1 MSNPNDE
8 LSSKIFDAT
17 SQYLKV
23 KEKCVSVFNF
33 DLLKDVD
40 ANLALDELKNTKGFF
55 KKLKIKSKWTKV
67 LKNVILSE
75 HKLNKKNLIGYF
87 HDIAIYNPLQKFISL
102 QNEFMSKMIGKDYIE
117 QLENVS
123 TIRETYFN
131 TRRFLNNIK
140 KLADSK
146 DFMKVSTMF
155 LNFYATKNPSVKMM
169 YSLVWNKFG
178 AYKRLEETLCD
189 KCKIDYKNFLE
200 FSNDLEKYVDM
211 LKYVSNEEHFIE
223 LIDISQINRISSAL
237 EDLGLSDL
245 INAIVQ
251 EKIAYNHLKEIFDL
265 SCVNGYIKMYFK
277 DEEIN
282 FFNPATF
289 DAEVKKYKSLI
300 NDYNNLVIAC
310 VSAKLTKNLN
320 HSNINYA
327 NASPIGRLKKSISS
341 NGRGV
346 SIRETLLNYDDII
359 KKYFPCFLMSPLS
372 AAQYLAVDEN
382 GGRSVSKFDL
392 VIFDEASQIP
402 THEAVGPIARGKS
415 LIVAGDPEQMPP
427 SAYFSAGL
435 ELAEDE
441 VQFDDAISLLDECIA
456 IELPRIRLSYHYRSK
471 HESLI
476 SFSNQNFYNG
486 NLYTFPSPNTA
497 NSFVEYTYVDLKE
510 SKKDS
515 GITKEEISNICN
527 QFKSIYQ
534 NPKTKEKS
542 VGIIVFNMKQQ
553 EKVFDAITD
562 LLAKDK
568 DLNKVV
574 ENAVEKTREPW
585 FVKSLENV
593 QGDERDII
601 ILSVGFRKNSAG
613 RPVVVGPIARENGQ
627 RRLNV
632 AVSRSKEKMIVISTI
647 RYTDF
652 DEDGKI
658 KNKGQLLLKQF
669 LRFAEE
675 STFRASGGL
684 DSHKGTI
691 ISFIKKDLEDRG
703 YMVVSNVG
711 NSEFRVDLA
720 IESKDGDMY
729 DLGILIDSKELGK
742 DISCRDKLYVQESV
756 LNALKWKIINI
767 YSLEYFKDKKGTINK
782 IIDAIDDPYV
792 KEDYHINAKIEKAQV
807 PAFTYNSVDYK
818 KVKSATYVNYDNDYG
833 YDGRLRGLLSDI
845 ITAESPVAFET
856 IKARVRDYSNIQS
869 MSSKARNRLEIALKS
884 MGFAMTA
891 DHQQMVYWRPG
902 SAMDIDKFRV
912 NSDRDIYDIPKEEI
926 LCAMKQILAVQ
937 VQLSNEDLF
946 RCTLEAFGYG
956 QAVLSKKNQ
965 DRLEYV
971 YNWAKSTGKLN

>member
-1 MSNPNDE
+1 
-8 LSSKIFDAT
+8 
-17 SQYLKV
+17 
-23 KEKCVSVFNF
+23 
-33 DLLKDVD
+33 
-40 ANLALDELKNTKGFF
+40 
-55 KKLKIKSKWTKV
+55 
-67 LKNVILSE
+67 
-75 HKLNKKNLIGYF
+75 
-87 HDIAIYNPLQKFISL
+87 
-102 QNEFMSKMIGKDYIE
+102 
-117 QLENVS
+117 
-123 TIRETYFN
+123 
-131 TRRFLNNIK
+131 
-140 KLADSK
+140 
-146 DFMKVSTMF
+146 
-155 LNFYATKNPSVKMM
+155 
-169 YSLVWNKFG
+169 
-178 AYKRLEETLCD
+178 
-189 KCKIDYKNFLE
+189 
-200 FSNDLEKYVDM
+200 
-211 LKYVSNEEHFIE
+211 
-223 LIDISQINRISSAL
+223 
-237 EDLGLSDL
+237 
-245 INAIVQ
+245 
-251 EKIAYNHLKEIFDL
+251 
-265 SCVNGYIKMYFK
+265 
-277 DEEIN
+277 
-282 FFNPATF
+282 
-289 DAEVKKYKSLI
+289 
-300 NDYNNLVIAC
+300 
-310 VSAKLTKNLN
+310 
-320 HSNINYA
+320 
-327 NASPIGRLKKSISS
+327 
-341 NGRGV
+341 
-346 SIRETLLNYDDII
+346 
-359 KKYFPCFLMSPLS
+359 MSPLS

-497 NSFVEYTYVDLKE
+497 NSFVEYKYVELKE
-510 SKKDS
+510 NKKDS
-515 GITKEEISNICN
+515 GITKEEISIICN

-534 NPKTKEKS
+534 SPKTQEKS

-568 DLNKVV
+568 DLNKIV

-613 RPVVVGPIARENGQ
+613 RAVVVGPIARENGQ

-652 DEDGKI
+652 EEDGKI

-675 STFRASGGL
+675 NTFRASGGL
-684 DSHKGTI
+684 DSEKGTI

-703 YMVVSNVG
+703 YTVVSNVG

-720 IESKDGDMY
+720 IENKDGDMY

-742 DISCRDKLYVQESV
+742 EISCRDKLYVQESV

-767 YSLEYFKDKKGTINK
+767 YSVEYFKDKKGTINK

-792 KEDYHINAKIEKAQV
+792 KEDFTINAKIEKAQV
-807 PAFTYNSVDYK
+807 PVFTYDCVDYK
-818 KVKSATYVNYDNDYG
+818 KVKSTTYVNYDNEYG
-833 YDGRLRGLLSDI
+833 YDSRLKGLLNDI
-845 ITAESPVAFET
+845 IKAEGPVAFET
-856 IKARVRDYSNIQS
+856 VKSRVRDYSNIQS
-869 MSSKARNRLEIALKS
+869 MSSKARVRLESALKS

-891 DHQQMVYWRPG
+891 DHNQTVYWRAG
-902 SAMDIDKFRV
+902 STMDMDKFRV

-937 VQLSNEDLF
+937 GQLSNEDLF

-971 YNWAKSTGKLN
+971 YNWAKSKGKLN